1 MLGGGWWVYAWGG
14 DQDKGKGVTWPLV
27 KRVLGYARPYWNKI
41 GITLVTILITT
52 GLGLLT
58 PLIFR
63 DLIDNALP
71 KGDVQRLNVLAVGL
85 VLIPIVVSLVG
96 MYTRLLNAEIG
107 EGVIFDL
114 RTILYSHLQRMS
126 LRFFT
131 NTKVGEL
138 MSRLNND
145 VVNAQSAI
153 SDTIVTMVVNIVQ
166 VIAVLGVIKELAI
179 GKLQRHMTDLHS

>member
-1 MLGGGWWVYAWGG
+1 MYGGGWWVYAWGS
-14 DQDKGKGVTWPLV
+14 DQDKTKSVTWPLV

-41 GITLVTILITT
+41 AITLVTILITT

-96 MYTRLLNAEIG
+96 MYSRLLNAEIG

-114 RTILYSHLQRMS
+114 RTALYTHLQ
-126 LRFFT
+126 
-131 NTKVGEL
+131 
-138 MSRLNND
+138 
-145 VVNAQSAI
+145 
-153 SDTIVTMVVNIVQ
+153 
-166 VIAVLGVIKELAI
+166 
-179 GKLQRHMTDLHS
+179 HM

>member
-1 MLGGGWWVYAWGG
+1 MYGGGWWVYAWGS
-14 DQDKGKGVTWPLV
+14 DQDKTKSVTWPLV

-41 GITLVTILITT
+41 AITLVTILITT

-71 KGDVQRLNVLAVGL
+71 KGDIQRLNVLAVGL

-96 MYTRLLNAEIG
+96 MYSRLLNAQIG

-114 RTILYSHLQRMS
+114 PYEERWLAS
-126 LRFFT
+126 LR
-131 NTKVGEL
+131 L
-138 MSRLNND
+138 
-145 VVNAQSAI
+145 
-153 SDTIVTMVVNIVQ
+153 
-166 VIAVLGVIKELAI
+166 LGVEAGQLTSFSGHA
-179 GKLQRHMTDLHS
+179 

>member
-1 MLGGGWWVYAWGG
+1 MGRLTMWGGGWWVYAWGS
-14 DQDKGKGVTWPLV
+14 DQDNSKGVTWPLV
-27 KRVLGYARPYWNKI
+27 KRVIGYARPYWFKI
-41 GITLVTILITT
+41 VLTLVTILITT

-71 KGDVQRLNVLAVGL
+71 KGDAQRLNFLALGL
-85 VLIPIVVSLVG
+85 VLIPLIVSIVG
-96 MYTRLLNAEIG
+96 MYSRPLNAEIG

-114 RTILYSHLQRMS
+114 RTALYTHLQRMS

-153 SDTIVTMVVNIVQ
+153 SDTLVSMVVNVVQ
-166 VIAVLGVIKELAI
+166 VVAVLGVMLAMDW
-179 GKLQRHMTDLHS
+179 R